1 VRRVVAGAR
10 AVALAALVATVLGCP
25 SAYQRTY
32 DQTTERLEAQAQA
45 ERASEQAAHAEA
57 SRYAAVVYFPVGSAT
72 LDDDARHQ
80 LRWFVGKMQPYPQAG
95 FLVQGFADST
105 GSEAR
110 NQGLSQDRAQAVATY
125 LQSQGIAADRMAVQ
139 GFGTQSPAATN
150 ASAKG
155 RRNNRRVEVTVR

>member
-1 VRRVVAGAR
+1 VKLLMAGAR
-10 AVALAALVATVLGCP
+10 AVALAAVVATIIGCP

-32 DQTTERLEAQAQA
+32 DQTTERLESQAQA
-45 ERASEQAAHAEA
+45 ERATEEAAHAEA

-72 LDDDARHQ
+72 LDDDAKQQ
-80 LRWFVGKMQPYPQAG
+80 LRWFVGKMQPYPQAN

-125 LQSQGIAADRMAVQ
+125 LQSQGIVADRMAVQ
-139 GFGTQSPAATN
+139 GFGTESPAATN
-150 ASAKG
+150 ATVKG